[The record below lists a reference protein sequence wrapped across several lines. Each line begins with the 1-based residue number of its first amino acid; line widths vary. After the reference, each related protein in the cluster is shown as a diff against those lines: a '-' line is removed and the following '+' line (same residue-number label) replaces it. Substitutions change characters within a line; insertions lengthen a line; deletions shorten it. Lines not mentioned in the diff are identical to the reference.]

1 MVLKIDKKGVKTKRR
16 NDNHQARLGPGL
28 SANLI
33 TWILNLSA
41 NQHST
46 PNTKCQSELI
56 PLTTA
61 MNHSQTDQF
70 STEFQIKDVQ
80 LTCHFRRLLIWLNVS

>member
-1 MVLKIDKKGVKTKRR
+1 MELKIDKKEVKKR
-16 NDNHQARLGPGL
+16 NNNNNHEARLGPGL

-61 MNHSQTDQF
+61 MNHSRTDQF
-70 STEFQIKDVQ
+70 STKFQIKDVPYMS
-80 LTCHFRRLLIWLNVS
+80 FS